1 MSQSSNDSTLQ
12 NNGAIWAASLALV
25 IIWGSA
31 FTLIGYV
38 VDYITPLWVV
48 IYRLS
53 IGAAFMFIWT
63 YLRREKLPKLS
74 DSRWIW
80 YGLLGIMGGSL
91 PFYLLSLGQL
101 KIDSGLAAIIVG
113 ASPLITI
120 LLAHFFTEERLTGIK
135 FTGFIIG
142 FIGVI
147 ILFLPDDFSLNLRE
161 EWVSQMLVLIAAAS
175 YSIGTIIAKR
185 APETSTSVGSTIMM
199 ISGALTASS
208 FGLATGLPEA
218 LPPLPALI
226 AVITLG
232 IVSTATAFL
241 LFIWVIDQTGPTYIA
256 KVNYFVPAASVIFGI
271 VLLHEVFTWRIAIA
285 LGVILAGVIISRM
298 GPQATT
304 ENL

>member
-80 YGLLGIMGGSL
+80 YGLLGIIGGSL

-185 APETSTSVGSTIMM
+185 APETSASVGSTIMM

>member
-142 FIGVI
+142 FIGVT

-185 APETSTSVGSTIMM
+185 APETSASVGSTIMM

>member
-185 APETSTSVGSTIMM
+185 APETSASVGSTIMM